1 MYKGV
6 LEVSRLGRYLVAAW
20 AITLQAIVGCS
31 KKETLQETLIA
42 SVPNSGGM
50 STSFTVPNSSHVFVL
65 IASPDSNA
73 AIEGH
78 VVLVANGK
86 KISFPIGTNAVR
98 SNWLQHR
105 GLNSII
111 VNAESLT
118 LEGSKARIDAG
129 SKCVISIT
137 LSNTPPSAEIWLA
150 YLTRSW

>member
-6 LEVSRLGRYLVAAW
+6 LEVSRLGRYLEAAW

-105 GLNSII
+105 GCHRS
-111 VNAESLT
+111 VQTDPPQGHFKLT
-118 LEGSKARIDAG
+118 HPGGR
-129 SKCVISIT
+129 
-137 LSNTPPSAEIWLA
+137 
-150 YLTRSW
+150 RSEERRVGKEW